1 MGRLNGKTAI
11 VTGAARG
18 LGAATAEVLARE
30 GASVMLT
37 DILAERLKSTVD
49 ALRAKGYVVES
60 HDHEVS
66 NAEQWDEV
74 MNATVERFGRI
85 DVVVNNAGISVPV
98 TIEDLTVDQ
107 FRKVLEVNLIGC
119 FLGTK
124 LAIKHMKG
132 TGGGSI
138 VNIASN
144 STRNVVPLTAAYS
157 PSKAAVAN
165 LTKVAALHC
174 AVQGYNIRVNSV
186 HPGPTDTEML
196 SGGAG
201 PATEIPE
208 VRRLIDA
215 IPVGRLAR
223 PGEIGE
229 VVAFLASDAASYV
242 TAAEFFVDS
251 GLTVSMMK

>member
-1 MGRLNGKTAI
+1 
-11 VTGAARG
+11 
-18 LGAATAEVLARE
+18 
-30 GASVMLT
+30 
-37 DILAERLKSTVD
+37 
-49 ALRAKGYVVES
+49 VV
-60 HDHEVS
+60 
-66 NAEQWDEV
+66 
-74 MNATVERFGRI
+74 I
-85 DVVVNNAGISVPV
+85 NNAGISVPA
-98 TIEDLTVDQ
+98 TIEDLTVEQ
-107 FRKVLEVNLIGC
+107 FRKVLDVNLISC

-124 LAIKHMKG
+124 LAIQRMKS

-144 STRNVVPLTAAYS
+144 STRNVVPLTASYS

-215 IPVGRLAR
+215 IPVGRLAKPR
-223 PGEIGE
+223 EVAE

-242 TAAEFFVDS
+242 TAAEIFVDA